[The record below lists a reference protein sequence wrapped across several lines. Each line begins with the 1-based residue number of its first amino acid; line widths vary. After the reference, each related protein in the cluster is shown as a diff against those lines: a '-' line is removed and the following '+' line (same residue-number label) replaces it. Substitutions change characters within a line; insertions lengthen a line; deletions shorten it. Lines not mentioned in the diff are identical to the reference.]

1 MNALGTIVRRLRTA
15 LLPLGVLVLASTGLP
30 AQQWVTE
37 TRDPKQMQDEDFA
50 KAYKEWTGD
59 PMFGSPL
66 VDHLP
71 KVPGIPSPKEVLGY
85 HIGAPRTLTYYENIL
100 KYYRALAAATPRVK
114 VETIGKSD
122 ENRELVV
129 VWVSSD
135 ANITNLKQN
144 RDNLARLAD
153 PRGVPDAAIK
163 QLIATT
169 KPHYHFIGG
178 LHSGE
183 FGPPEMLMELVY
195 RLATETSPFITAIRE
210 NVIVSVTPV
219 ADADGRDRNV
229 DLFYCNQDANAA
241 PPAGGRDGA
250 GASAPQAGAG
260 RGAGVAGNTPTCSLP
275 YWGKYVYHDNNR
287 DINLSQM
294 QMRALADWYF
304 TAHPPIMHDLHEAQP
319 LLYTYSGGPPQNPN
333 LDPILFAELPFFS
346 NWELA
351 QMTKWG
357 MPGVYTHAFMDGW
370 SPGYLGSVAY
380 NHNGMMRMYETQSG
394 RDGGPAPAAAGT
406 TPGGGAPAA
415 GRGGAGGGRGGG
427 GNRGGGGGGAAGAA
441 GGGGAAGGRAGAGGE
456 AGAGGRGAG
465 DAPPAAQPGAG
476 AQGAGA
482 GRAGGGP
489 GFPAGRGGGPTGRGG
504 GQDREWYRGI
514 PIPPGAQANFTRRN
528 NTNYMQTG
536 VLSGLQLTAMFPNLV
551 LENFYTKTRNS
562 IEQGRTT
569 APFGYVIP
577 TQRDMTRP
585 AELVRILRVQGIEVG
600 QTTAATKAGDVAIPA
615 GSYVIKGGQPYWRL
629 AKNLLERQNYP
640 DPALRTYD
648 DSGWTMGHAF
658 NVEVKEIR
666 DKAILDVAAPL
677 IKLPELKGRITGTG
691 TGGLAI
697 AHFGSNNMITLRY
710 KLRHVPMKI
719 AEKSFTLDGTEFPA
733 GSYIVTGTTDLAAV
747 RAAVEQLGLT
757 AAAFATAPTVAT
769 HDGDVPRVAI
779 YSQWSGTQELGWYRH
794 AFDQFGIPFELIYKE
809 RVKKGNLK
817 NDFDVIVMA
826 AQNINR
832 TAALAP
838 AAARPTAYV
847 KSDQFKFLGM
857 YGESPD
863 TSGGFGQE
871 GVDAFAKFLEAG
883 GTIVAADSAVRF
895 PIEFGFARSI
905 DTEGVTG
912 VNAQKPLVQAE
923 IVRTDHPVFYGYPD
937 RIMPIKYA
945 SNQSFF
951 RVGPADQ
958 DKVLARFVGGDAAV
972 LSGLMVGGDAI
983 RGRAFAVDVPNAHNG
998 KGRVIMFSNNPVY
1011 RWQNHGE
1018 FNMVFNSILNWNDVT
1033 K

>member
-1 MNALGTIVRRLRTA
+1 DGQ
-15 LLPLGVLVLASTGLP
+15 G
-30 AQQWVTE
+30 
-37 TRDPKQMQDEDFA
+37 
-50 KAYKEWTGD
+50 
-59 PMFGSPL
+59 
-66 VDHLP
+66 
-71 KVPGIPSPKEVLGY
+71 
-85 HIGAPRTLTYYENIL
+85 
-100 KYYRALAAATPRVK
+100 
-114 VETIGKSD
+114 
-122 ENRELVV
+122 
-129 VWVSSD
+129 
-135 ANITNLKQN
+135 
-144 RDNLARLAD
+144 
-153 PRGVPDAAIK
+153 RG
-163 QLIATT
+163 
-169 KPHYHFIGG
+169 
-178 LHSGE
+178 
-183 FGPPEMLMELVY
+183 
-195 RLATETSPFITAIRE
+195 
-210 NVIVSVTPV
+210 
-219 ADADGRDRNV
+219 
-229 DLFYCNQDANAA
+229 
-241 PPAGGRDGA
+241 AGG
-250 GASAPQAGAG
+250 QGAG
-260 RGAGVAGNTPTCSLP
+260 RGAGAAGQP
-275 YWGKYVYHDNNR
+275 G
-287 DINLSQM
+287 Q
-294 QMRALADWYF
+294 
-304 TAHPPIMHDLHEAQP
+304 PPQ
-319 LLYTYSGGPPQNPN
+319 GPP
-333 LDPILFAELPFFS
+333 
-346 NWELA
+346 
-351 QMTKWG
+351 
-357 MPGVYTHAFMDGW
+357 
-370 SPGYLGSVAY
+370 
-380 NHNGMMRMYETQSG
+380 
-394 RDGGPAPAAAGT
+394 
-406 TPGGGAPAA
+406 
-415 GRGGAGGGRGGG
+415 
-427 GNRGGGGGGAAGAA
+427 
-441 GGGGAAGGRAGAGGE
+441 
-456 AGAGGRGAG
+456 
-465 DAPPAAQPGAG
+465 
-476 AQGAGA
+476 A
-482 GRAGGGP
+482 GRAGGGR
-489 GFPAGRGGGPTGRGG
+489 AGGVPTGRGG

-514 PIPPGAQANFTRRN
+514 PVPAGMPANFTRRN

-577 TQRDMTRP
+577 VQRDMTRP

-600 QTTAATKAGDVAIPA
+600 QTTAAVKIGDLSFPA

-629 AKNLLERQNYP
+629 AKNLLEKQDYP

-658 NVEVKEIR
+658 NVDVKEIR

-677 IKLPELKGRITGTG
+677 IKLPEVKGKITGTG
-691 TGGLAI
+691 TAGLAI
-697 AHFGSNNMITLRY
+697 AHFGSNNMITFRY
-710 KLRHVPMKI
+710 KLRNVPMKI
-719 AEKSFTLDGTEFPA
+719 AEKNFTAEGIDFPA
-733 GSYIVTGTTDLAAV
+733 GSYIVTGTDLAPV

-757 AAAFATAPTVAT
+757 AAAFATAPSVPT
-769 HDGDVPRVAI
+769 HDGDAPRVAV
-779 YSQWSGTQELGWYRH
+779 YSSWGVGPGQSTQELGWYRH

-832 TAALAP
+832 ASALAP
-838 AAARPTAYV
+838 PAARPSAYM
-847 KSDQFKFLGM
+847 KTDKFKFLGM

-945 SNQSFF
+945 TQQTFF

-958 DKVLARFVGGDAAV
+958 DKILARFVGGDAAV

-1018 FNMVFNSILNWNDVT
+1018 FNMIFNSILNWNDVT
-1033 K
+1033 AK